1 MVSVARAIFYESNK
15 YYPQTFSD
23 EPLYEIYKCYII
35 IELKFL
41 KELMSIKQVRQKS
54 VTFIIIDIC

>member
-15 YYPQTFSD
+15 YYPQAFSD
-23 EPLYEIYKCYII
+23 EPLYEIYKCYIM